1 MIKWKQLT
9 HSKVKDVKH
18 ETLDLKTYFLPNAI
32 KATKEEIQIIFKLRC
47 RMTDWKTNMKGIYN
61 TYECPLCGVEDTQ
74 IHILQECQ
82 QIENMNKNKTE
93 GHKYEMLYENDAKVL
108 IEMARKFIT
117 NFERREKV
125 LRGETWEN

>member
-1 MIKWKQLT
+1 MTFHTPQDRNPTRILRYNQ
-9 HSKVKDVKH
+9 DV
-18 ETLDLKTYFLPNAI
+18 
-32 KATKEEIQIIFKLRC
+32 
-47 RMTDWKTNMKGIYN
+47 KTNMKGIYN

-125 LRGETWEN
+125 LRGET